1 MIFILSR
8 RTQCL
13 LLLGDTN
20 GFSLVS
26 SGLSVLAA
34 SSETPVVTQTTV
46 STDFLQTL
54 QILTDLVVQD
64 VGHHLVGLTV
74 LVIPLSVEEPIRD
87 LVLAWVLKN
96 NVIKIKKISVS
107 DLHDGD
113 DLFDILLAKLSSP
126 LRHGDV
132 SLLQYNVSVPELGEL
147 EIFKLKDNHTPATN
161 TFDRGQGEHNI
172 GLSLNVSIQDTEN
185 MLKVG
190 RHHQRH
196 GEVLLLSETVQ
207 DVKRTCHRSFQQ
219 VYSFSSERILALG
232 LVTRMASW
240 AALSIRVFLFLAET
254 PRAISAA

>member
-1 MIFILSR
+1 
-8 RTQCL
+8 
-13 LLLGDTN
+13 
-20 GFSLVS
+20 VS
-26 SGLSVLAA
+26 SGLGVLAA
-34 SSETPVVTQTTV
+34 SPKTPVVTQTTV
-46 STDFLQTL
+46 STNFLQTL

-64 VGHHLVGLTV
+64 VSHHLVGLAV

-96 NVIKIKKISVS
+96 NVIKNKKFSVS

-113 DLFDILLAKLSSP
+113 DLFNILLAELSSP

-147 EIFKLKDNHTPATN
+147 EIFILKDNHTPATN
-161 TFDRGQGEHNI
+161 TFDGGQGEHNI

-185 MLKVG
+185 MLKVR

-207 DVKRTCHRSFQQ
+207 DVKELAIEAFNKFIHSPRSE
-219 VYSFSSERILALG
+219 SLH
-232 LVTRMASW
+232 W
-240 AALSIRVFLFLAET
+240 DW
-254 PRAISAA
+254 